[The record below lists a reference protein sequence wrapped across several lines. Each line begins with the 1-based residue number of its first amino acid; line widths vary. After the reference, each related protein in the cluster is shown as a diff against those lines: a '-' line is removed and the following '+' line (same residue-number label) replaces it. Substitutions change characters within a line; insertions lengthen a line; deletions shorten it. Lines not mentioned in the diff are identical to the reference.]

1 MTSAPPGT
9 DPSREDYLVR
19 SITRDYS
26 IRALACVTTHLVQ
39 EACRRLD
46 AYPTAAAALGRA
58 LTGGALMAA
67 LLKTGQRLALKFEG
81 DGPLKKIVVEAESNG
96 LVRGYVA
103 EPHIHLPS
111 KGGKLDVAG
120 ALGKNGF
127 LTVVKD
133 LRLKEPYQGVVKLY
147 TGEIAEDLAYYLTES
162 EQIPSAV
169 GLGVYVEPDGRV
181 SAAGGFLIQPLP
193 PINETLIDRLMAR
206 LQKLPP
212 VTTLLREGKTPEDML
227 EIIFADIPFLILE
240 KYALAYRCTCS
251 RERVEE
257 ALVALGRE
265 ELAALCAQQE
275 GITVTCEFCRE
286 QYAFRQEDLRRLLRE
301 IH

>member
-1 MTSAPPGT
+1 MTSASRET
-9 DPSREDYLVR
+9 VPSAEDYLVR
-19 SITRDYS
+19 IITRDYS
-26 IRALACVTTHLVQ
+26 VRGLACVTTKLVN

-67 LLKTGQRLALKFEG
+67 LLKTGQRVALKFEG

-103 EPHIHLPS
+103 EPQVHLPP
-111 KGGKLDVAG
+111 KGGKLDVAA

-127 LTVVKD
+127 LTVTKD
-133 LRLKEPYQGVVKLY
+133 LRLKEPYQGVVQLY

-193 PINETLIDRLMAR
+193 PINEAMIDRLMER
-206 LQKLPP
+206 LEKLPP
-212 VTTLLREGKTPEDML
+212 VTTLLRDGKTPEQILD
-227 EIIFADIPFLILE
+227 IIFTGIPYMVLE
-240 KYALAYRCTCS
+240 KYALAYHCTCS

-265 ELAALCAQQE
+265 ELAVLASREE
-275 GITVTCEFCRE
+275 GTVVTCEFCRE
-286 QYAFRQEDLRRLLRE
+286 QYHFRPEDLRRLLRE
-301 IH
+301 IQ